1 MILAIIQARMSSTRL
16 PGKVLMPIGG
26 KPILQWVID
35 AAEQAKLVDE
45 TIVATST
52 KPEDAVIVDHCFNVS
67 QNYCSLGPLED
78 VLGRFYEAAL
88 AFGPLHIVRLTADCP
103 MLALY
108 PEVIDETIRLHLR
121 ENNQYTTNSG
131 FDGSFLDGLDVEVFT
146 MEALTRAAKLAELPQ
161 QREHVTPFMHRF
173 SIEERGRLYCIAP
186 SDKKYSVDTR
196 EDYERVK
203 EEMEKCLHARKNYLT
218 VL

>member
-78 VLGRFYEAAL
+78 VLDRFYEAAL

-103 MLALY
+103 MSD
-108 PEVIDETIRLHLR
+108 PDIIDDVIRLHLR
-121 ENNQYTTNSG
+121 EGIDYTTNSG
-131 FDGSFLDGLDVEVFT
+131 FKGSYPDGQDVEVFT
-146 MEALTRAAKLAELPQ
+146 MNTLTRAAKLATTPHE
-161 QREHVTPFMHRF
+161 REHVTPYMKNEAMFRV
-173 SIEERGRLYCIAP
+173 GRLYCQEPTDI
-186 SDKKYSVDTR
+186 KYSVDTR